1 MTATAAMPAS
11 ARRPER
17 TMADLRG
24 PVTVFLIGMRI
35 NRFRSLRAWLPAAN
49 AMGPMLRELFADPE
63 LGMLGAKSYWS
74 GRTITV
80 VSYWRSFEHLERYA
94 HSPANAHRPAWT
106 AFYRRAGAATGAVGI
121 FHETYTIQ
129 PGQAE
134 SLYVDVP
141 SDFGLGGAV
150 GVVPVT
156 GSLEAARQRRDRA
169 GDAEAG
175 AGDAEA
181 GAAAA

>member
-1 MTATAAMPAS
+1 MTAATMPAS

-17 TMADLRG
+17 TMADLTG

-35 NRFRSLRAWLPAAN
+35 NRFRSVRAWLPAAN
-49 AMGPMLRELFADPE
+49 AMGPMLRELSTNPE
-63 LGMLGAKSYWS
+63 LGMLGATSYWS

-106 AFYRRAGAATGAVGI
+106 AFYRRAGAAAGAVGI

-134 SLYVDVP
+134 SLYVDMP
-141 SDFGLGGAV
+141 SGFGLGGAV
-150 GVVPVT
+150 GVVAVT
-156 GSLEAARQRRDRA
+156 GPLEAARQRRDR
-169 GDAEAG
+169 GIEAEAG
-175 AGDAEA
+175 T
-181 GAAAA
+181 AAA

>member
-1 MTATAAMPAS
+1 MTALMPTA
-11 ARRPER
+11 ARRPQR
-17 TMADLRG
+17 TMADVTE

-63 LGMLGAKSYWS
+63 FGMLGAKTYWS

-94 HSPANAHRPAWT
+94 HSQANAHRPAWT
-106 AFYRRAGAATGAVGI
+106 AFYRRAGGAAGAVGI

-134 SLYVDVP
+134 SLYAAVP
-141 SDFGLGGAV
+141 ADFGLGGAV

-156 GSLEAARQRRDRA
+156 GSLEAARQRRDRNA
-169 GDAEAG
+169 GVDADAG
-175 AGDAEA
+175 AN
-181 GAAAA
+181 AAA